1 MVYLLSNS
9 FLYFPVLCNLQNGA
23 LQFNTVLLNLASS
36 LNCQRKSHFSN
47 ENVLTEKLQ
56 KCYVNYDVA
65 CDWNEKYE

>member
-9 FLYFPVLCNLQNGA
+9 FLYFSVLCNLQNGA

-36 LNCQRKSHFSN
+36 LNCQRKFHFSN

-56 KCYVNYDVA
+56 KCYVNCDVA